1 MSIPL
6 PIRESPV
13 FSVRESAEAR
23 RVIGSVSCSTG
34 VEQTMLSSEIH
45 KTKRPDTVD
54 MHERAVQRVIC
65 TFRERLDENISLK
78 EMAAVAYMSRYH
90 FNRTFRQITG
100 LPPCRFLTKLRVEAA
115 TRMLLDTD
123 NSVTE
128 ICLDVGYTSLG
139 TFVRRFSHLLG
150 VSPMRLRTLRRSTSE
165 SLLKRLEK
173 ECSSAAA
180 QPPPSVSGRVQA
192 PSSFS
197 GPVFIG
203 LFPTPIPEGT
213 PLACAINMQPG
224 PYLMSPV
231 PNGRYYVFA
240 LGLPCPDSLDDFFRY
255 EAALRGGGQLIKV
268 NNNAVEC
275 EEICL
280 REAALTDPPVLLNLP
295 ILLNKNDGVRI
306 VA

>member
-1 MSIPL
+1 MAIL
-6 PIRESPV
+6 N
-13 FSVRESAEAR
+13 
-23 RVIGSVSCSTG
+23 
-34 VEQTMLSSEIH
+34 SEIH

-65 TFRERLDENISLK
+65 TLRGRLDENISLK
-78 EMAAVAYMSRYH
+78 EMAAVAYMSQYH

-173 ECSSAAA
+173 ECASATARP
-180 QPPPSVSGRVQA
+180 QSSVSGRVQA
-192 PSSFS
+192 PPSFS

-203 LFPTPIPEGT
+203 LFPDPIPEGT
-213 PLACAINMQPG
+213 PVACAINMQPG
-224 PYLMSPV
+224 AYLMSPV

-255 EAALRGGGQLIKV
+255 ESALRGGGQLIRV
-268 NNNAVEC
+268 NNNTVEC
-275 EEICL
+275 EEIFL
-280 REAALTDPPVLLNLP
+280 REATLTDPPVLLNLP
-295 ILLNKNDGVRI
+295 ILLNKNPNVRS

>member
-1 MSIPL
+1 
-6 PIRESPV
+6 
-13 FSVRESAEAR
+13 
-23 RVIGSVSCSTG
+23 
-34 VEQTMLSSEIH
+34 
-45 KTKRPDTVD
+45 
-54 MHERAVQRVIC
+54 
-65 TFRERLDENISLK
+65 LDENISLK

-128 ICLDVGYTSLG
+128 ICLEVGYTSLG

-173 ECSSAAA
+173 ECASAAA
-180 QPPPSVSGRVQA
+180 QPRPSVSGRVQA
-192 PSSFS
+192 PPSFS

-213 PLACAINMQPG
+213 PVACAINVQPG
-224 PYLMSPV
+224 TYLMSPV

-240 LGLPCPDSLDDFFRY
+240 LGLSCPDNLDDFFRY
-255 EAALRGGGQLIKV
+255 ETALRGGGQLIRV

-275 EEICL
+275 KEICL
-280 REAALTDPPVLLNLP
+280 REATLTDPPVLLNLP
-295 ILLNKNDGVRI
+295 ILLNKNHNVRS

>member
-1 MSIPL
+1 ML
-6 PIRESPV
+6 N
-13 FSVRESAEAR
+13 
-23 RVIGSVSCSTG
+23 G
-34 VEQTMLSSEIH
+34 QTSR
-45 KTKRPDTVD
+45 TKRPDTAD
-54 MHERAVQRVIC
+54 LHERAVERVIC

-78 EMAAVAYMSRYH
+78 EMAAVAFMSQYH

-128 ICLDVGYTSLG
+128 ICLEVGYSSLG
-139 TFVRRFSHLLG
+139 TFIRRFSHLLG
-150 VSPMRLRTLRRSTSE
+150 ISPMRLRTLRRATSE
-165 SLLKRLEK
+165 NLLKRLER
-173 ECSSAAA
+173 ESASA
-180 QPPPSVSGRVQA
+180 PVKPRPSVSGYVQA

-197 GPVFIG
+197 GPIFTG

-224 PYLMSPV
+224 SYFMSPV
-231 PNGRYYVFA
+231 ANGSYYIFA
-240 LGLPCPDSLDDFFRY
+240 LGLPCPDSMDDFFRY
-255 EAALRGGGQLIKV
+255 EGALRGGGQLITVKD
-268 NNNAVEC
+268 NAVEC

-280 REAALTDPPVLLNLP
+280 REANLTDPPVLLNLP
-295 ILLNKNDGVRI
+295 ILLDKGQGVLDKGHTVQN

>member
-1 MSIPL
+1 MLDS
-6 PIRESPV
+6 
-13 FSVRESAEAR
+13 
-23 RVIGSVSCSTG
+23 
-34 VEQTMLSSEIH
+34 QTL
-45 KTKRPDTVD
+45 KTKRPNTADL
-54 MHERAVQRVIC
+54 HERAVERVIC

-123 NSVTE
+123 SSVTE
-128 ICLDVGYTSLG
+128 ICLEVGYTSLG
-139 TFVRRFSHLLG
+139 TFIRRFSHLLG
-150 VSPMRLRTLRRSTSE
+150 ISPMRLRTLRRSPSDN
-165 SLLKRLEK
+165 LLKQLQQE
-173 ECSSAAA
+173 SVSAPS
-180 QPPPSVSGRVQA
+180 QPQPSVRGSVQA
-192 PSSFS
+192 PPSFS
-197 GPVFIG
+197 GPIFTG

-213 PLACAINMQPG
+213 PVACAINMQPG
-224 PYLMSPV
+224 PYVMSPV

-255 EAALRGGGQLIKV
+255 DCALRGGGELIQV

-275 EEICL
+275 EEIRL
-280 REAALTDPPVLLNLP
+280 REPALTDPPVLLNLP
-295 ILLNKNDGVRI
+295 ILLNKNHNARS